1 MTPTERV
8 RSMIKTIVA
17 TVLAVTVPG
26 LTHAQAPPPGLLSP
40 HADLAGAN
48 PADHGVAK
56 AAGMP
61 LRDGNLAPGMLT
73 VRIVRGSFDNNVPGQ
88 NVTVS
93 VAGGKTETVRTGP
106 DGRAQF
112 AHLPVGAS
120 VQAAATVDDEALL
133 SDAFEM
139 PGESGVRLL
148 LVLGEGP
155 ATAAGM
161 PPATPMQAPLTPV
174 ESATEVRAGGP
185 VVLVEGGTTTRDWG
199 DGSTGVTA
207 IRVIMATTTILA
219 FVFVGFRRQGR

>member
-1 MTPTERV
+1 
-8 RSMIKTIVA
+8 MIKTVFA
-17 TVLAVTVPG
+17 TVLAMTVPA

-40 HADLAGAN
+40 HADLAGAD

-73 VRIVRGSFDNNVPGQ
+73 VRIVRGSFDNNVPDQ

-133 SDAFEM
+133 SDSFEM

-148 LVLGEGP
+148 LVVGEGP
-155 ATAAGM
+155 VTAAGM
-161 PPATPMQAPLTPV
+161 PPGAPSQAPTILADAATTVLVGAPV
-174 ESATEVRAGGP
+174 MP
-185 VVLVEGGTTTRDWG
+185 VVGATTANDWG
-199 DGSTGVTA
+199 DGSTGVTT

-219 FVFVGFRRQGR
+219 FVFVGFRRQGRS

>member
-1 MTPTERV
+1 MT
-8 RSMIKTIVA
+8 KTIVA
-17 TVLAVTVPG
+17 TVLAATLPA
-26 LTHAQAPPPGLLSP
+26 LTQAQAPPPGLLSP
-40 HADLAGAN
+40 HAAASAD

-73 VRIVRGSFDNNVPGQ
+73 VRIVRGSFDNNVPDQ

-133 SDAFEM
+133 SDAFDM

-148 LVLGEGP
+148 LVVGEGP
-155 ATAAGM
+155 VTAAGM
-161 PPATPMQAPLTPV
+161 PPTAPSPAPLVPGAG
-174 ESATEVRAGGP
+174 ATEVLAGGP
-185 VVLVEGGTTTRDWG
+185 VVPAEGATTTRDWG
-199 DGSTGVTA
+199 DSSTGVTA
-207 IRVIMATTTILA
+207 IRAIMATTTILA